1 MAARGPAARVK
12 GFFAESGKIVMS
24 RLPDLE
30 SWRLGCPSMKTLK
43 RFLLDQSGVTSIEY
57 ALIAAGIAVVIVVA
71 VNNAGT
77 ALNGKYEMIL
87 GKMQ

>member
-1 MAARGPAARVK
+1 
-12 GFFAESGKIVMS
+12 
-24 RLPDLE
+24 
-30 SWRLGCPSMKTLK
+30 MKTLK
-43 RFLLDQSGVTSIEY
+43 RFLFDQSGATSIEY

-87 GKMQ
+87 GKVQ